1 MDHISKLGTEVM
13 RKVMDSEMWWKQW
26 IRGPDVLRAM
36 VEWSEDGVTWHTYAL
51 EVVCDLVPQ
60 GLGYAESDWGRE

>member
-36 VEWSEDGVTWHTYAL
+36 VEWSEDGVT
-51 EVVCDLVPQ
+51 
-60 GLGYAESDWGRE
+60 

>member
-26 IRGPDVLRAM
+26 IRGPDVLKEM
-36 VEWSEDGVTWHTYAL
+36 VEWSEDGKT
-51 EVVCDLVPQ
+51 
-60 GLGYAESDWGRE
+60 